1 MKFVNFYDDK
11 EKIITYGIV
20 ENDKARKIEGG
31 IFENYQITNKSYLL
45 SEIKIL
51 PPCMPSKL
59 VCVGL
64 NYKDH
69 AEEVKMK
76 LPDKPL
82 LFIKPNTTII
92 GQNEYIIYPGQSNRV
107 DYEAELAI
115 IMKKDAKNITVSD
128 AKDFIFGYTCA
139 NDITARDLQL
149 KDGQWTR
156 AKSFDTFCP
165 LGPFLVTDID
175 PANLDIRLFV
185 NNELKQ
191 NSNTN
196 QMIFGVCQIISYI
209 SEIMTLLAGDVV
221 LTGTPDGIGNL
232 NKGDEVIVSID
243 NIGELRNFVK

>member
-20 ENDKARKIEGG
+20 DKNKVRKIEGS